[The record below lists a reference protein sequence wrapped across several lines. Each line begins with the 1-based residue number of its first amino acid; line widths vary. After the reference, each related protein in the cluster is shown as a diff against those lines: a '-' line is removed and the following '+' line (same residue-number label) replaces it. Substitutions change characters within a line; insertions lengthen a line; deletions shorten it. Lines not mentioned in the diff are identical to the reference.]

1 MKKNER
7 IKFILDTVNVK
18 GYVSIQELAQHLNV
32 SNMTIRRY
40 LTELEEK
47 DELIKVHG
55 GAESKLVRNE
65 KSQFEK
71 QSLYMNE
78 KKEIAD
84 IASHFIKPGETIF
97 ISSGTTL
104 EQLAYKINEEDIRV
118 VTNSWPVF
126 VILNQKNFK
135 ELVLVGGTYRERT
148 GAFVGKTAFN
158 CLESMNFTKA
168 FISCNAIY
176 GTNISTFTESAGDI
190 QTAALNKAQE
200 KFLLVDHSKFNKID
214 FYQFYDLENINYLI
228 TDHNIE
234 EKTITKYSQFV
245 KILSSKTIDSIF

>member
-32 SNMTIRRY
+32 STMTIRRY

-97 ISSGTTL
+97 IGSGTTL
-104 EQLAYKINEEDIRV
+104 EQLAYKITEEDIRV

-158 CLESMNFTKA
+158 
-168 FISCNAIY
+168 
-176 GTNISTFTESAGDI
+176 
-190 QTAALNKAQE
+190 
-200 KFLLVDHSKFNKID
+200 
-214 FYQFYDLENINYLI
+214 
-228 TDHNIE
+228 
-234 EKTITKYSQFV
+234 
-245 KILSSKTIDSIF
+245 